1 MANSNGWGDGAANN
15 AIGWGQGA
23 NNAIGWGDI
32 HADSWAGAT
41 DIVGVA
47 AFTGILDTYSGASAA
62 YSVRR
67 LSSTYTGNL
76 IRVRRS
82 SDNTEQDIGYDSNN
96 VLDETA
102 LITFVGANNGFVT
115 TWYDQS
121 GNGNNIIQTTAVN
134 QPIIISSG
142 VLQTEG
148 TKPAMYFDGINDNLA
163 NASVPLNTYISLYL
177 VSKTTTSKPL
187 LIEHSPNTN
196 NGNGFFIYGSSN
208 SSWFFARSG
217 VTNYAEGT
225 SNWAGSTRILSTF
238 IYNSTIR
245 NYYKNSIIQANNLVG
260 GVLLANT
267 SLSTSLNIF
276 SRNGSLFFSDGNIQ
290 ELIIYNDISGN
301 NKSGIESNVNS
312 FYSIY

>member
-1 MANSNGWGDGAANN
+1 
-15 AIGWGQGA
+15 
-23 NNAIGWGDI
+23 
-32 HADSWAGAT
+32 
-41 DIVGVA
+41 
-47 AFTGILDTYSGASAA
+47 
-62 YSVRR
+62 
-67 LSSTYTGNL
+67 
-76 IRVRRS
+76 
-82 SDNTEQDIGYDSNN
+82 
-96 VLDETA
+96 
-102 LITFVGANNGFVT
+102 
-115 TWYDQS
+115 
-121 GNGNNIIQTTAVN
+121 
-134 QPIIISSG
+134 
-142 VLQTEG
+142 
-148 TKPAMYFDGINDNLA
+148 
-163 NASVPLNTYISLYL
+163 LYL

-196 NGNGFFIYGSSN
+196 NGNGFFIYGSSS

-217 VTNYAEGT
+217 ATNYAEGT

-290 ELIIYNDISGN
+290 ELIIYNDTSGN